1 MPLRPHRGRL
11 EQMYRRVT
19 RREMVHPD
27 PLEFLYRYE
36 DALDREVAGMVASA
50 LAYGRVGQILISV
63 GRVLDTLGA
72 RPAFF
77 LREAKFGQLKEL
89 LSDFRHR
96 FHDGTDVAALLT
108 GIGRVQRE
116 HGSLEACFTAGVK
129 SEGQPLLASLKAFT
143 DELRMAARHPLNH
156 LLADPAGGSAC
167 KRLHLFL
174 RWMVRRD
181 AVDPGGWTVLSPA
194 RLIMPLDT
202 HIHRLARQWG
212 LTQRASAD
220 ARTALEV
227 TDAFRRVRPD
237 DPVRYDFALS
247 RIGIRTDVER
257 PFDLSRC

>member
-1 MPLRPHRGRL
+1 MPLRPYRGRL
-11 EQMYRRVT
+11 EQLYRRVT

-36 DALDREVAGMVASA
+36 DGLDREVAGMVAAA
-50 LAYGRVGQILISV
+50 LAYGRVAQILTSV
-63 GRVLDTLGA
+63 GRVLDRLGA
-72 RPAFF
+72 RPALF
-77 LREAKFGQLKEL
+77 LRDAKSKHFKEL
-89 LSDFRHR
+89 LGGFRHR
-96 FHDGTDVAALLT
+96 FHGPADVAGLLT
-108 GIGRVQRE
+108 GLARVQRE
-116 HGSLEACFTAGVK
+116 YGSLEACFAAGSDQK
-129 SEGQPLLASLKAFT
+129 NQPLLPRLKRFT
-143 DELRMAARHPLNH
+143 DAVRTAAGHPLNH
-156 LLADPAGGSAC
+156 LLANPAGGSAC

-174 RWMVRRD
+174 RWMVRAD

-212 LTQRASAD
+212 LTGRSSAD
-220 ARTALEV
+220 GRTALEV
-227 TDAFRRVRPD
+227 TEAFRRVRPD

>member
-1 MPLRPHRGRL
+1 MPLRPYRGRL

-36 DALDREVAGMVASA
+36 DGLDREVAGMVASA
-50 LAYGRVGQILISV
+50 LAYGRVGQILTSV
-63 GRVLDTLGA
+63 GRVLDCLGP
-72 RPAFF
+72 RPAAF
-77 LREAKFGQLKEL
+77 LRDAQPKPLKKL
-89 LSDFRHR
+89 LRGFRHR
-96 FHDGTDVAALLT
+96 FHGADDVVALLT
-108 GIGRVQRE
+108 GLGRVQGE
-116 HGSLEACFTAGVK
+116 YGSLEACFAAGTGTDDHSLLPSLKRFTDTVRTAG
-129 SEGQPLLASLKAFT
+129 
-143 DELRMAARHPLNH
+143 DHPLNH

-202 HIHRLARQWG
+202 HIHRLARHWG

-227 TDAFRRVRPD
+227 TEAFRRVRPD